1 MSVYDVIPPEKR
13 LYENKYFYVV
23 ADKYPV
29 SPGHLLIVSK
39 LERRDY
45 FDLSEAEQ
53 AELPWVIRKAKELIE
68 GMVEKSAFEKMRKSD
83 NDVSNV
89 ITQKPDGFN
98 IGINCGEAAGQTI
111 MHFHCHVIPRY
122 KGDTPN
128 PRGGVRHC
136 IPGEGGY

>member
-1 MSVYDVIPPEKR
+1 MSVYDAIPPEKR
-13 LYENKYFYVV
+13 LYENEYFYVV
-23 ADKYPV
+23 TDKYPV
-29 SPGHLLIVSK
+29 MPGHLLIVSK

-53 AELPWVIRKAKELIE
+53 AAFPGVIRKARELIE
-68 GMVEKSAFEKMRKSD
+68 GMVEKSAIEEMRKSD
-83 NDVSNV
+83 DDDSNA
-89 ITQKPDGFN
+89 ITQKPDGYN
-98 IGINCGEAAGQTI
+98 IGINCGEAAGQTV

-136 IPGEGGY
+136 IPGKGDY